1 MTLDVALII
10 SAAMLRQPAG
20 LMRVVGTS
28 LFWLNSIDVV

>member
-28 LFWLNSIDVV
+28 PFWLNSIDVV